1 MLKVSKKIRDKI
13 IESNPYSKKTE
24 IIKITSPRDGYEI
37 YVSRR
42 GDDNAYFIWNGK
54 YIYSIFSSKDWDIG
68 NFRSNMSYKPLF
80 PDVVLRACDRHNG
93 GGFKSKRDIID
104 IICMI
109 QSQIDEDKIDGAK
122 DDLNILL
129 QDLTEEEEYDNRVQ
143 VSSEIAEYRIGRKV
157 TH

>member
-1 MLKVSKKIRDKI
+1 MLKVSKKIKDMI
-13 IESNPYSKKTE
+13 IEHNPYSKKTE
-24 IIKITSPRDGYEI
+24 IIQITSPRDGYEI

-42 GDDNAYFIWNGK
+42 GDDNAYFVWNGK
-54 YIYSIFSSKDWDIG
+54 HIISMFSSKDWDIES
-68 NFRSNMSYKPLF
+68 FRMNTSYMNDF

-104 IICMI
+104 ILCTI
-109 QSQIDEDKIDGAK
+109 QSQIDEDKINGAK

-129 QDLTEEEEYDNRVQ
+129 QDLTEEEEYDNKIK
-143 VSSEIAEYRIGRKV
+143 VSTEVAEFGIGRKV